1 MIARVSQHTP
11 RRTARWQPP
20 AVQPATCNLRV
31 CVRWLCVRMGVQP
44 RATTGRKRTGVWY
57 HILDARAEKH
67 KEIVVAVV
75 SNVAQR
81 ERGAVP
87 SLVTQRKGLLQTV
100 RAALHARLGVH
111 LRDSCRG
118 SVASLT
124 RGIRTQRIAGGIK
137 KMCHC
142 RPSNREV

>member
-1 MIARVSQHTP
+1 MGGV
-11 RRTARWQPP
+11 
-20 AVQPATCNLRV
+20 
-31 CVRWLCVRMGVQP
+31 GVQP
-44 RATTGRKRTGVWY
+44 RATTGRKRTRVWY

-100 RAALHARLGVH
+100 RAALHARLGMH
-111 LRDSCRG
+111 LRDACRG

-124 RGIRTQRIAGGIK
+124 RGIRTQRIAGGILK
-137 KMCHC
+137 KSVTVDQAIAKFDSVFMCLNIVL
-142 RPSNREV
+142 RVPYLAVVA